1 MTAIVRDFRD
11 GIEAYSRAWS
21 FIRDHSLWLYM
32 VIPGL
37 ISLLFGIGAIV
48 LAWRSAA
55 PMGDWII
62 EHYPWDFGSGFLTS
76 IAGYIGYF
84 AVGLLAYLSYK
95 YVVLILVAPFMS
107 PLSETVEETITGDT
121 SGVQFSVSRF
131 IREIWRGLRVSLRN
145 LLREIFYTVV
155 LLLLGLIPVVGII
168 TGPAILLVQAYFAGF
183 GNMDYTL
190 ERHFGVRDSA
200 DFVKDYRGL
209 AIANGGVFML
219 LLMVPI
225 VGLFVAPCL
234 ATVAGTLETVERL
247 EAEEAGNY
255 RRHLT

>member
-21 FIRDHSLWLYM
+21 FVRTHRLWLYM

-37 ISLLFGIGAIV
+37 ISVLFGVGMFV
-48 LAWRSAA
+48 TAWRSAG
-55 PMGDWII
+55 PIGEWII
-62 EHYPWDFGSGFLTS
+62 DNYPWDFGSSFLAS
-76 IAGYIGYF
+76 VAGYVGYVIV
-84 AVGLLAYLSYK
+84 ALLAYMSYK
-95 YVVLILVAPFMS
+95 YVILVLVAPFMS

-131 IREIWRGLRVSLRN
+131 FREIWRGLRVSMRN
-145 LLREIFYTVV
+145 LLRELFYTVI
-155 LLLLGLIPVVGII
+155 LLLLGLVPVVGII
-168 TGPAILLVQAYFAGF
+168 SGPAILLIQAYFAGF

-200 DFVKDYRGL
+200 DFVRDYRGL
-209 AIANGGVFML
+209 AVANGGVFML

-225 VGLFVAPCL
+225 AGLFVAPCL
-234 ATVAGTLETVERL
+234 ATVAGALETVDRL
-247 EAEEAGNY
+247 EAEGAGNY
-255 RRHLT
+255 SRQLA